1 MLGISIEWMNFL
13 DFLPSS
19 KDSGERAT
27 AYRRSSAASIFNV
40 SLEMSKKGLIE
51 INQNKNFG
59 TIRIKNLNKEEDK
72 NKEEIRA

>member
-1 MLGISIEWMNFL
+1 
-13 DFLPSS
+13 
-19 KDSGERAT
+19 
-27 AYRRSSAASIFNV
+27 
-40 SLEMSKKGLIE
+40 MSKKGLIE

>member
-19 KDSGERAT
+19 KDSGERST

-59 TIRIKNLNKEEDK
+59 AIRIKNLNKEEDK